1 MAFLANLRS
10 TIAYQPSG
18 ATVST
23 GAIYTAA
30 SSGAAWSNA
39 LVSSMVSIGTSTNQT
54 YTTLSQGNFTST
66 SNWVTSLTGRTST
79 IGVSMSANAQTQLV
93 VSQVSTVSSIQFTST
108 LGQTWSTLSN
118 VTGLP
123 SSLTTS
129 YSAGA
134 ISGNGQYGLLAASGG
149 YLYTTAN
156 SGASWTNTN
165 PNTPVIYLPFET
177 APVNGATIGGTTLTV
192 SPSVPALV
200 PGIVGKTA
208 VNLVNTPAGTATQYI
223 RGSWINAGLT
233 SFTVSL
239 WFNMQSTTTDYSYI
253 FSAFNSTLA
262 IIISTNTL
270 IANIPMAASPYYM
283 GITIPAYQI
292 IALNT
297 WYNVTLIWQAAGS
310 CYMYLNNVLY
320 GSATGAGIFGGTTS
334 NLFAL
339 SGFDNGPV
347 NAFNGYVDD
356 LKIYNS
362 AISTTPF
369 SPMVPQNW
377 SNIALSNSGQYMLAT
392 ATGSG
397 LFLSLN
403 FGSTWTQVTS
413 AMLYAAWTAAQVSAT
428 GQYLVANSPVV
439 NVQPQLTGFT
449 SSTAAQ
455 SSSSSTSSWQT
466 GGVTWIASAS
476 SVLGSNPISSLFDNI
491 ATVSWAGNSALYNSS
506 GNTVAASTTIIGI
519 TQSPSTTGDWIQLQS
534 SIPLVMYSYQFANG
548 AAIYQTPKIFYIAGS
563 TDAVN
568 WYPIQSASITS
579 TTGTGS
585 IRTLVPGMILVNS
598 SGSQSFGSLSL
609 TGTTY
614 ATTTNAYT
622 YFRFIFTAIFSTSN
636 DYLALSE
643 LVVNFQAGGQTYSTN
658 YGLTWNNGYSI
669 PSNVL
674 ALSPSGQTAL
684 SAPLITPQQTGLRGD
699 STSAT
704 VIPTTWQQNGI
715 TWTSLASSVFGSAWQ
730 PWIAFNNVVPLTTA
744 GGLYSWA
751 SSANYNAGTGTF
763 NFPTVTTNTVIQSPA
778 AQTYYGDWLQMYSNV
793 PLVLYSYNLGAN
805 NGAPTN
811 IPKTYFI
818 VGSTDNSNWY
828 PIQRVSI
835 DTNPFAIA
843 STGIPTSPPII
854 VNQSGSQ
861 TMTSSGGSSG
871 ILTCTT
877 YTTTT
882 NAYNYFRIIAN
893 TLFGGTS
900 FELEEWFVNFQ
911 NANGGTT
918 YNVVPSLQAFSTGTS
933 TSGSIPG
940 VITGSAVSNTGQY
953 IVVITNAT
961 TGNNVYYST
970 NTGATFTG
978 LQLGSLV
985 MTSCAISYDG
995 SYITVSNATTVYQL
1009 NNNSTGYTVA
1019 VGNQA
1024 GLQNQAVNAI
1034 AIGNYAGTINQTA
1047 NSIILNASGQSLN
1060 SVAQGFYVAPIA
1072 SYTASSSPYFSIMGY
1087 GLDNQVTH
1095 SNGAISMLSNG
1106 NIGIGVTTPSAAL
1119 HARSSFLVD
1128 DVMIQFPP
1136 SAITNASNTLTGQ
1149 YPGQY
1154 IVTSSSNRNGT
1165 GEQYHVFDY
1174 NPTTFWQVTFP
1185 PTATTTASGSIYTG
1199 EWVQLQSPYLFTLTS
1214 YAVYSQSSAPTQW
1227 VIVGST
1233 NGTTWT
1239 LLDSQVSQNILT
1251 LSTYTVQSSA
1261 YSYYRYIMMASGSIT
1276 PALFTWNLYGN
1287 PQLIKS
1293 IGGATTIGGP
1303 LTALGGT
1310 TTIGGPLTAL
1320 GGITNMGW
1328 TQVNYFG
1335 SNGYLSLPGPGG
1347 SVYYILSGTVR
1358 SSDTSYFYVYPPVPC
1373 YLTGYVVYGIN
1384 TPSQPQAEAPLAA
1397 GYPTSTKIGA
1407 VSFNLGGAPVGNS
1420 TTIIH
1425 YTVYCR
1431 T

>member
-1 MAFLANLRS
+1 
-10 TIAYQPSG
+10 
-18 ATVST
+18 
-23 GAIYTAA
+23 
-30 SSGAAWSNA
+30 
-39 LVSSMVSIGTSTNQT
+39 
-54 YTTLSQGNFTST
+54 
-66 SNWVTSLTGRTST
+66 
-79 IGVSMSANAQTQLV
+79 MSANAQTQLV

-108 LGQTWSTLSN
+108 LGQTWSTLSGA
-118 VTGLP
+118 TGLP

-149 YLYTTAN
+149 YLYKTENA
-156 SGASWTNTN
+156 GASWTNTN
-165 PNTPVIYLPFET
+165 PNTPIIYLPFET

-223 RGSWINAGLT
+223 RGSWTNGALT

-239 WFNMQSTTTDYSYI
+239 WFNLQSTTNDYSYI
-253 FSAFNSTLA
+253 FSAFNAALS
-262 IIISTNTL
+262 IVISSNVLSAT
-270 IANIPMAASPYYM
+270 IPIAASPYYT
-283 GITIPAYQI
+283 GVTIPTYQV

-310 CYMYLNNVLY
+310 CYLYLNNVLY

-339 SGFDNGPV
+339 SGFDTGPV
-347 NAFNGYVDD
+347 NAFNGYIDD
-356 LKIYNS
+356 LKIYNT

-377 SNIALSNSGQYMLAT
+377 SNIAVSNSGQYMLAT

-397 LFLSLN
+397 LFLSSN
-403 FGSTWTQVTS
+403 YGSTWTQVTS

-476 SVLGSNPISSLFDNI
+476 SVLGSNPISSLFDNVYS
-491 ATVSWAGNSALYNSS
+491 TSWAGNSALYNSS
-506 GNTVAASTTIIGI
+506 GNTVAASTTIIGV

-534 SIPLVMYSYQFANG
+534 SVPLVMYSYQFANG
-548 AAIYQTPKIFYIAGS
+548 EAIYQTPKIFYIAGS

-684 SAPLITPQQTGLRGD
+684 SAPLITPQQTGLK
-699 STSAT
+699 AN
-704 VIPTTWQQNGI
+704 TWNQNGI
-715 TWTSLASSVFGSAWQ
+715 NWIASVSSSYTSQFQ
-730 PWIAFNNVVPLTTA
+730 PWATFNNIVPSSPA
-744 GGLYSWA
+744 FGEIYSWA
-751 SSANYNAGTGTF
+751 SAFNYLAGTGY
-763 NFPTVTTNTVIQSPA
+763 NNANNTPLSQSGGAITSPSYGEWLQIQS
-778 AQTYYGDWLQMYSNV
+778 SV
-793 PLVLYSYNLGAN
+793 PLVMYSYNFASGNIL
-805 NGAPTN
+805 N
-811 IPKTYFI
+811 IPKTYVI
-818 VGSTDNSNWY
+818 AGSLDGTTWFPLQSVNMG
-828 PIQRVSI
+828 V
-835 DTNPFAIA
+835 TNPFTISNVPA
-843 STGIPTSPPII
+843 TSPPILI
-854 VNQSGSQ
+854 NGPTSQ
-861 TMTSSGGSSG
+861 MMNSTT
-871 ILTCTT
+871 ITCTN
-877 YTTTT
+877 YTTSTT
-882 NAYNYFRIIAN
+882 AYTYFRIIAN
-893 TLFGGTS
+893 SVYGTTGNAV
-900 FELEEWFVNFQ
+900 ELEEWFVNFQ
-911 NANGGTT
+911 NASGGTT

-953 IVVITNAT
+953 MVVITNNT

-970 NTGATFTG
+970 NTGVIFTG

-1024 GLQNQAVNAI
+1024 GLQNQAQNAI

-1047 NSIILNASGQSLN
+1047 NSIILNASGQGLN

-1106 NIGIGVTTPSAAL
+1106 NVGIGTTNPSALLHLFSSNNTITSSWATSRPDGNTYAVAGIDAYFLTRDNYYNLGGFIRILDVNTRGDYPVTLRGGAISFGTIDGSSGTVGNPAVERMRIAAYGFVGIGTTSPAQTLHVYGGSGRIQVESISPSSNAVVQMKTNNNTTYLYTEQSGAL
-1119 HARSSFLVD
+1119 TLG
-1128 DVMIQFPP
+1128 
-1136 SAITNASNTLTGQ
+1136 TSNTLH
-1149 YPGQY
+1149 P
-1154 IVTSSSNRNGT
+1154 IVLQPAGGNVGIGT
-1165 GEQYHVFDY
+1165 P
-1174 NPTTFWQVTFP
+1174 NPTSVLQVVGTVTASTFLTTISSINTLP
-1185 PTATTTASGSIYTG
+1185 PINVRSIAATAPAVYLFSLTTTVLTINNPSDYARAIIYVSISSTGVIMQNVLVSVGIQINSYSAGQLSYNVGYSGNTVYTG
-1199 EWVQLQSPYLFTLTS
+1199 GDSIVSLTRF
-1214 YAVYSQSSAPTQW
+1214 
-1227 VIVGST
+1227 
-1233 NGTTWT
+1233 
-1239 LLDSQVSQNILT
+1239 L
-1251 LSTYTVQSSA
+1251 
-1261 YSYYRYIMMASGSIT
+1261 
-1276 PALFTWNLYGN
+1276 
-1287 PQLIKS
+1287 
-1293 IGGATTIGGP
+1293 
-1303 LTALGGT
+1303 
-1310 TTIGGPLTAL
+1310 
-1320 GGITNMGW
+1320 
-1328 TQVNYFG
+1328 
-1335 SNGYLSLPGPGG
+1335 
-1347 SVYYILSGTVR
+1347 
-1358 SSDTSYFYVYPPVPC
+1358 
-1373 YLTGYVVYGIN
+1373 
-1384 TPSQPQAEAPLAA
+1384 
-1397 GYPTSTKIGA
+1397 
-1407 VSFNLGGAPVGNS
+1407 
-1420 TTIIH
+1420 
-1425 YTVYCR
+1425 
-1431 T
+1431 